1 MRHIAIIGSGQA
13 GLLAAHGL
21 LKAGHQVTLYSDR
34 TADQWLNE
42 SKPTGT
48 ATRCDMS
55 LEFEYSLGLTSWENE
70 APWGEGAHITL
81 CPAPGNRMLTLAG
94 RLRRPF
100 LAIDLRLQSH
110 HWMKE
115 FVTRG
120 GKLVIESVGVE
131 RVEQIAAENDLTIIA
146 TGRSDLCRLFERD
159 AVRSVYDKPQRH
171 LGMVCIKGPTMGF
184 DGIPLLPVKHTIIG
198 PVGEAFWVPY
208 YHKDVGQSW
217 NLVFEAKPGGPMDRF
232 GGATSGEQVLEVAK
246 EIVKEFIPWD
256 YPWLKSAELSDKLG
270 WQVGKFAPTVR
281 KPVGVLP
288 SGRIVAAVGDT
299 AMALDPIGGQGAN
312 NGNKMVRNLVESVA
326 AHGDQPFDAQWMTD
340 TFERFYER
348 HGGPTYTYNNMLLE
362 APTAAMKDFL
372 FAQYGSDGRF
382 DNDSGEQRLAN
393 AFVENVNDPAL
404 LTPMLQDRRKVHAF
418 IEQTTGRS
426 WIRSVASGALG
437 VAREEFRQWRGLA
450 PRHPLVPEFKIAA

>member
-1 MRHIAIIGSGQA
+1 MRRIAIIGSGQA

-48 ATRCDMS
+48 ATRFDMS
-55 LEFEYSLGLTSWENE
+55 LEFECALGLNSWENE

-115 FVTRG
+115 FVARG
-120 GKLVIESVGVE
+120 GQLIIESVGVE
-131 RVEQIAAENDLTIIA
+131 RLDQIAAEHQLTVVA

-159 AVRSVYDKPQRH
+159 PVRSVYDKPLRH
-171 LGMVCIKGPTMGF
+171 LAMLCVKGLAMGF
-184 DGIPLLPVKHTIIG
+184 DGIPLLPVKQNIIAA
-198 PVGEAFWVPY
+198 VGEAFWVPY
-208 YHKDVGQSW
+208 HHKDVGQSW
-217 NLVFEAKPGGPMDRF
+217 NLLLEAQPGGPMDRF
-232 GGATSGEQVLEVAK
+232 GSVTSGDQLLEVVKQVAK
-246 EIVKEFIPWD
+246 ELIPWD
-256 YPWLKSAELSDKLG
+256 YSWLKNAELSDRLG
-270 WQVGKFAPTVR
+270 WQTGKFAPTVR

-299 AMALDPIGGQGAN
+299 AMTLDPIGGQGAN

-362 APTAAMKDFL
+362 TPPTAVKELL

-393 AFVENVNDPAL
+393 AFVEHSNDPGV
-404 LTPMLQDRRKVHAF
+404 LQHLMHDRRKMHAF
-418 IEQTTGRS
+418 IEKTTGRS
-426 WIRSVASGALG
+426 WISAVARGALG
-437 VAREEFRQWRGLA
+437 VAREEFRQWRGQA
-450 PRHPLVPEFKIAA
+450 PRHPLVHQHKVTA